1 MYNCPKQRHTIFRV
15 KFKVHL
21 TKFMAQFEKRKSI
34 KKVELL
40 AFFYPKNKVSSS
52 SIPKVPDLNQLYNT
66 SRVSQHDVPYLC
78 SSIYWLCGS
87 FWLENIKSNSFWRR
101 RSLRKHWRHQQPSSF
116 SLYDAFFLNNG
127 LLPPQTPLIVPTC
140 WYSFEKYSSART
152 SMARAAIPLLGRKRL
167 VRCPSF
173 LKSFLLPHQDD
184 HQERL
189 PTRK

>member
-1 MYNCPKQRHTIFRV
+1 
-15 KFKVHL
+15 
-21 TKFMAQFEKRKSI
+21 MAQFEKRKSI

-101 RSLRKHWRHQQPSSF
+101 RSLQNIGGISSRRH
-116 SLYDAFFLNNG
+116 SLCMRCFFLNNG

-140 WYSFEKYSSART
+140 WYSFEKYSST
-152 SMARAAIPLLGRKRL
+152 MARAAIPLLGRKRL

-173 LKSFLLPHQDD
+173 LKSFLLPHLDD

-189 PTRK
+189 PTTIATRK

>member
-1 MYNCPKQRHTIFRV
+1 
-15 KFKVHL
+15 
-21 TKFMAQFEKRKSI
+21 MAQFKKRKSI
-34 KKVELL
+34 KKVKLL
-40 AFFYPKNKVSSS
+40 AFLYPKNKVSSS

-101 RSLRKHWRHQQPSSF
+101 RSLRNIGGISSRRHSLCMRCFF
-116 SLYDAFFLNNG
+116 SEQWTFTSADPLNSTYMLI
-127 LLPPQTPLIVPTC
+127 LLKNIAV
-140 WYSFEKYSSART
+140 RT